1 MQAMASAASTAIE
14 LSDVTKRFGDLVAL
28 EGVSLA
34 VDAGETVA
42 IVGPSGSGKSTFL
55 NLVSGLDEPTSG
67 EVRFDGKAIV
77 GRDAWADIRATRIGI
92 IFQSFCLIPTLSAA
106 ENVEVAMMT
115 GWGRAN
121 HRRER
126 ALQLLARVGLAERA
140 ALRPPELSGGER
152 QRVAIARALCNQP
165 GILIADEP
173 TGSLDRGNS
182 LAIMEM
188 LRELHRDTGTTLLI
202 VTHDPS
208 VANYCDRLV
217 EIIDGHVVRDG
228 PQDEN
233 EARRATVAIV
243 KSPG

>member
-1 MQAMASAASTAIE
+1 MPHLLE
-14 LSDVTKRFGDLVAL
+14 LNAVSRAFDGGKIVAL
-28 EGVSLA
+28 DGVSLA

-55 NLVSGLDEPTSG
+55 NLISGLDEPTAG
-67 EVRFDGKAIV
+67 EVRFDGKPIV
-77 GRDAWADIRATRIGI
+77 GRNAWADTRASRIGI
-92 IFQSFCLIPTLSAA
+92 IFQNFCLIPTLSAA

-115 GWGRAN
+115 KWGRGN

-126 ALQLLARVGLAERA
+126 ALALLGRVGLAERA
-140 ALRPPELSGGER
+140 HLRPPEMSGGER

-188 LRELHRDTGTTLLI
+188 LRELHRDTGTTLLV

-208 VANYCDRLV
+208 VAAYCDRLV
-217 EIIDGHVVRDG
+217 EIIDGKVARDG
-228 PQDEN
+228 PQDES

-243 KSPG
+243 KNPQ